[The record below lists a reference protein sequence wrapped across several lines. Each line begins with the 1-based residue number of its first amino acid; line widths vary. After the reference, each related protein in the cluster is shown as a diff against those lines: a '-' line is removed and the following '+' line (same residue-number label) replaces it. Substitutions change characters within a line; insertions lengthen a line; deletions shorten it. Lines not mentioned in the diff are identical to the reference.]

1 MQKPQSV
8 RVIAYINSHET
19 HFILVSTYINSSKA
33 CFDGVYVLQK
43 SPKYSKV
50 NKSIVKE
57 SKKNIKYTTLV
68 LLSRYFLKK
77 I

>member
-8 RVIAYINSHET
+8 RVIAYINSYQT
-19 HFILVSTYINSSKA
+19 HFTLVSAYINSSKV
-33 CFDGVYVLQK
+33 CMNGVYVLQK

-57 SKKNIKYTTLV
+57 SKKKH
-68 LLSRYFLKK
+68 K
-77 I
+77 IH